1 MVSSSTPRGSVSC
14 LLCKGSVSV
23 RAGNLEKFRV
33 HVESDH
39 DVFYD
44 HDILIAINFLEA
56 HEKEVIIEKV
66 LPRMR
71 MIFNDVSYSNRKS
84 IDDKLAIE
92 KRLLEKD
99 DEDEVLE
106 TLNHAPKKTKHTDE
120 EKNNGSKIQRKEEI
134 NLEDSDEEDEKYN
147 DKEEKDMQR
156 ASETL
161 TENIQ
166 PTESILKT
174 QPDSESEFSDCDVCH
189 QSIRKS
195 VFDFHRKSHLSS
207 EAKINVECQHCGKV
221 MQKTSM
227 WRHMKSRCPTL
238 LKMSKPIS
246 EETPDVPV
254 MSEQT
259 SKGSFQCKICFT
271 DFQKLASLKLH
282 TTEEHSLDLEDV
294 EQMLSESSQDS
305 GKETTHKTDTKASVK
320 LDPEI
325 LEKMKATE
333 FNEPG
338 NDKFKCRYCDNVF
351 TKKNNARRH
360 EKRTHPEYVSSRHSI
375 E

>member
-1 MVSSSTPRGSVSC
+1 VPSSTPRGSVSC

-23 RAGNLEKFRV
+23 RAGNLEKFKV

-71 MIFNDVSYSNRKS
+71 MIFNEVSFSNRKTS

-99 DEDEVLE
+99 GEDEELE
-106 TLNHAPKKTKHTDE
+106 TLDHAPKKAKYADRE
-120 EKNNGSKIQRKEEI
+120 NESSKIQRKEEI
-134 NLEDSDEEDEKYN
+134 NLEDSEDEDEKN
-147 DKEEKDMQR
+147 DEKREERDMPL

-166 PTESILKT
+166 PTGIL
-174 QPDSESEFSDCDVCH
+174 QNQSDSAGEFSDCDVCH

-195 VFDFHRKSHLSS
+195 VLDFHRKSHFS
-207 EAKINVECQHCGKV
+207 EAKANVECQHCGKV

-238 LKMSKPIS
+238 LKLGKPIS

-254 MSEQT
+254 ASEQMVAPE
-259 SKGSFQCKICFT
+259 SFQCKICFT
-271 DFQKLASLKLH
+271 NFQRLGSLKMH

-294 EQMLSESSQDS
+294 EQMLSESQENV
-305 GKETTHKTDTKASVK
+305 KETTHKTENKASVK

-333 FNEPG
+333 YNEPG
-338 NDKFKCRYCDNVF
+338 NEKFKCRYCDNVF

-360 EKRTHPEYVSSRHSI
+360 EKRTHPEYVSSRHSMN